1 MTAPNPLLGTWKLV
15 SFQFAIEDTGERG
28 DVYDAHP
35 TGILILTERRFTT
48 ILTAGNQPPGA
59 DRAALFDR
67 MMAYSGDY
75 RIEAEKI
82 IVSVDIARHPS
93 WLGTEQTR
101 FYKLDGD
108 KLSISTAPQHH
119 PKFADK
125 PVRGIVVWKKD

>member
-1 MTAPNPLLGTWKLV
+1 MTASNPLLGTWKLV

-35 TGILILTERRFTT
+35 IGILILTERRFTT
-48 ILTAGNQPPGA
+48 ILTAGNQPPEA
-59 DRAALFDR
+59 DSAALFDR
-67 MMAYSGDY
+67 MMAYSGNY

-82 IVSVDIARHPS
+82 IVSVDIAWHPS
-93 WLGTEQTR
+93 WRGTEQTR

-125 PVRGIVVWKKD
+125 LVRGIVVWQKD